1 MYSAEVVAGNRR
13 GEVIHS
19 LTGLSIRYRHSVEM
33 LGGKMVGGK
42 MLQMS
47 GAAPSSSSSSSSSS
61 DDDDDGYDHE
71 KNAASFAVP
80 TEVIVPT
87 AASGNDSK
95 KERKGAADSNSL
107 DGSMLLSGEFSPA
120 HFGDDGGDDLHV
132 DGIGKDA
139 TRIPR
144 KSKKPRAEDDK
155 ENGHP
160 NTPVP
165 SKRMKMDDE
174 CLREES
180 NEVEQHVERLRIP
193 SFIDVNVLRRQSWKL
208 KQLGDETRTAVEIE
222 IVEEGQIFDGCH
234 HADGAV
240 YITVTGAEDSWSD
253 VPSCCWGVEDM
264 LYESLPDCLRRPLL
278 FDIMVLGRHGI
289 FDASRVPW
297 EGRTP
302 GTTNPLIVYVERG
315 PDFIRPKTWLG
326 ITSIPFNDIGGGD
339 WRDSVYSLLLGSRGR
354 KHQELLRKFAGS
366 RISVVLR
373 ECAFPHVSIEAY
385 SKETLIAAM
394 YHIRGEL
401 KTIMKK

>member
-1 MYSAEVVAGNRR
+1 MCVCSL
-13 GEVIHS
+13 S
-19 LTGLSIRYRHSVEM
+19 LTPTGE
-33 LGGKMVGGK
+33 
-42 MLQMS
+42 
-47 GAAPSSSSSSSSSS
+47 GAGVAAIHAKEEGEDGMIMNDDDD
-61 DDDDDGYDHE
+61 DDDDDGDDGYNHE
-71 KNAASFAVP
+71 KNAADFAVP
-80 TEVIVPT
+80 AEVIVPT
-87 AASGNDSK
+87 ASGYDSK
-95 KERKGAADSNSL
+95 KERKEAADSNSL

-144 KSKKPRAEDDK
+144 KSKKPCEEGDK

-165 SKRMKMDDE
+165 SKRMKME
-174 CLREES
+174 EFPREES
-180 NEVEQHVERLRIP
+180 QVERHVERLRIP
-193 SFIDVNVLRRQSWKL
+193 SFIDADSLRRQSWKL

-222 IVEEGQIFDGCH
+222 IVEEGQIFDGRH

-240 YITVTGAEDSWSD
+240 YITVTGAEGSWSD
-253 VPSCCWGVEDM
+253 VPRCCWGVEDM
-264 LYESLPDCLRRPLL
+264 LYESLPDSLRRPLL
-278 FDIMVLGRHGI
+278 FDIMVLGKYGI

-297 EGRTP
+297 EGCVP
-302 GTTNPLIVYVERG
+302 GTTDPLIVYVERG

-326 ITSIPFNDIGGGD
+326 IVGIPFNDIAGGD
-339 WRDSVYSLLLGSRGR
+339 WRDSVYSVLLGYRGR
-354 KHQELLRKFAGS
+354 KHQDLLRKFAGS

-373 ECAFPHVSIEAY
+373 DCQDFPHISIEAY
-385 SKETLIAAM
+385 SKETLISAM